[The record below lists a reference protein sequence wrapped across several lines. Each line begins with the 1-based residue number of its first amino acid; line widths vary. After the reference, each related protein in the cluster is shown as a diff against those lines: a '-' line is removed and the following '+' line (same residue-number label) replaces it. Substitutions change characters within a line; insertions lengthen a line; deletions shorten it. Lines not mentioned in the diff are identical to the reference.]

1 MPSPYNIT
9 NIPAPRVDFI
19 DPQTGL
25 MAREWYR
32 FFFNLFNLTG
42 AGTTDT
48 SLADLQVG
56 PVVYDVTGAIEQNL
70 DYVRLSFE
78 SEQVQSAL
86 AELAKQIQALEAN
99 NQQAQFFEQFK
110 RIDGLEQQPS
120 LSDLLEIVKRLEA
133 LEAAPIP
140 QTHLKRAAYGTFYD
154 TTTQTA
160 AAINTAYAMTF
171 NTTDLSLGVYVGSP
185 TSRIYVDRAS
195 VYNIQFSA
203 QLDNTSGGDHAVYIW
218 IAINGTN
225 VANSASQIQVKGNNG
240 YTVAAWNF
248 VQFLKDGDYFQLMWS
263 VNDTAVR
270 ILSQAASA
278 PVPAIPSV
286 ILTVTDNILAQVDHG

>member
-9 NIPAPRVDFI
+9 TIPAPRVDFI
-19 DPQTGL
+19 DPRTGL

-56 PVVYDVTGAIEQNL
+56 PPVYDVTGAIDQNL
-70 DYVRLSFE
+70 DSVRLSLQSNSVQDAL
-78 SEQVQSAL
+78 SELQKQV
-86 AELAKQIQALEAN
+86 QALESN
-99 NQQAQFFEQFK
+99 SQQEQFSELLK
-110 RIDGLEQQPS
+110 RIEGLEQSPS
-120 LSDLLEIVKRLEA
+120 KDDVLEIIKRLEA
-133 LEAAPIP
+133 LESAPLP

-185 TSRIYVDRAS
+185 TSRIYVDRTS
-195 VYNIQFSA
+195 IYNIQFSA
-203 QLDNTSGGDHAVYIW
+203 QLDNTSGGDHQIYIW
-218 IAINGTN
+218 LAINGTD
-225 VANSASQIQVKGNNG
+225 VANSASQIQIKGNNG
-240 YTVAAWNF
+240 YTLAAWNF
-248 VQFLKDGDYFQLMWS
+248 VQLLKEGDYFELKWS
-263 VNDTAVR
+263 VSDTSVQ
-270 ILSQAASA
+270 ILAQAASA
-278 PVPAIPSV
+278 PVPAIPS
-286 ILTVTDNILAQVDHG
+286 ILLTVTDNIIG

>member
-19 DPQTGL
+19 DPRTGL

-32 FFFNLFNLTG
+32 FFFNLFNLAG

-48 SLADLQVG
+48 SLADVQVG
-56 PVVYDVTGAIEQNL
+56 PPVYDVTGAIAQNF
-70 DYVRLSFE
+70 DESRLS
-78 SEQVQSAL
+78 QADIYYQDQN
-86 AELAKQIQALEAN
+86 AEIEKRLQALESVTNSVDFLELVKRIEGLESAP
-99 NQQAQFFEQFK
+99 AQSIIAETLK
-110 RIDGLEQQPS
+110 RID
-120 LSDLLEIVKRLEA
+120 A
-133 LEAAPIP
+133 LESAPIP

-171 NTTDLSLGVYVGSP
+171 NTTDLSLGVYSGSP

-218 IAINGTN
+218 LAINGTN

-240 YTVAAWNF
+240 YVIAAWNF
-248 VQFLKDGDYFQLMWS
+248 VQFLKDGDYFELKWS
-263 VNDTAVR
+263 VTDTAVR
-270 ILSQAASA
+270 LLAQAAAA

-286 ILTVTDNILAQVDHG
+286 ILTVTDNIST

>member
-19 DPQTGL
+19 DPRTGL

-56 PVVYDVTGAIEQNL
+56 PPVYDVTGAIDQNL
-70 DYVRLSFE
+70 DSVRLSLQSDTVQDAL
-78 SEQVQSAL
+78 SEIQKQV
-86 AELAKQIQALEAN
+86 EALESGS
-99 NQQAQFFEQFK
+99 QQEQFFELLK
-110 RIDGLEQQPS
+110 RIEGLEQSPS
-120 LSDLLEIVKRLEA
+120 KDDVLEIIKRLEA
-133 LEAAPIP
+133 LESAPLP
-140 QTHLKRAAYGTFYD
+140 QTHLKRSGYGTFYD

-160 AAINTAYAMTF
+160 AAINTAYGMTF

-185 TSRIYVDRAS
+185 TSRIYVDRTS
-195 VYNIQFSA
+195 IYNIQFSA
-203 QLDNTSGGDHAVYIW
+203 QLDNTSGGDHKVYIW
-218 IAINGTN
+218 LAINGTN
-225 VANSASQIQVKGNNG
+225 VANSGSQIQVKGNNG
-240 YTVAAWNF
+240 YTIAAWNF
-248 VQFLKDGDYFQLMWS
+248 VQYMKEGDYFEIMWA
-263 VNDTAVR
+263 VNDTSVQ
-270 ILSQAASA
+270 ILAQAAAA

-286 ILTVTDNILAQVDHG
+286 LLTVTDNIIG

>member
-1 MPSPYNIT
+1 MPKPYNIT

-19 DPQTGL
+19 DPRTGL

-56 PVVYDVTGAIEQNL
+56 PPVYDVTGAIEQNL
-70 DYVRLSFE
+70 DSVRLALQ
-78 SEQVQSAL
+78 SEDVQSAL
-86 AELAKQIQALEAN
+86 AELAKQIQALESN
-99 NQQAQFFEQFK
+99 NQAEQFFEQFK
-110 RIDGLEQQPS
+110 RIDGLEQQPPTG
-120 LSDLLEIVKRLEA
+120 DLLEIVKRLEA
-133 LEAAPIP
+133 LETAPIP
-140 QTHLKRAAYGTFYD
+140 QSHLKRAAYGTFYD

-160 AAINTAYAMTF
+160 AAINTAYGMTF

-185 TSRIYVDRAS
+185 TSRIYVDRTS
-195 VYNIQFSA
+195 IYNIQFSA
-203 QLDNTSGGDHAVYIW
+203 QLDNTSGGDHKVYIW
-218 IAINGTN
+218 LAINGTD

-240 YTVAAWNF
+240 YTIAAWNF
-248 VQFLKDGDYFQLMWS
+248 VQFLKEGDYFELKWAVS
-263 VNDTAVR
+263 DTAVR
-270 ILSQAASA
+270 ILTQAASA

-286 ILTVTDNILAQVDHG
+286 LLTVTDNIIG